1 MQCITI
7 SPQLILCMCSYAY
20 APCVF
25 TSLLLFVYAS
35 ACVVEKRDFLL
46 YYFLVLLH
54 WTLTTESLFWLLK
67 SGEPSGSVHRP
78 GMRNF
83 NKNKQINTN
92 PCQQLIWKNMRLN
105 VNSCITNTNLLNIFQ
120 TNLGQDYTIRS
131 DLLTLFTYQSTIT
144 TFCMSASFITY
155 LGFFSGLEK
164 QYLCWEGQI
173 PWSTHQQVRKLCS
186 GQENLE

>member
-1 MQCITI
+1 MSLVSDCTIIVYDTYPKINKLIIMIIIIIIIITI
-7 SPQLILCMCSYAY
+7 IICKLYITICQQLILCICPYAY

-25 TSLLLFVYAS
+25 TILLLFVYAS

-46 YYFLVLLH
+46 HYFLVLLR

-67 SGEPSGSVHRP
+67 SGEPSDSVRCP

-105 VNSCITNTNLLNIFQ
+105 VKSCIINTNLLKHLPNQ
-120 TNLGQDYTIRS
+120 PRPRLYN
-131 DLLTLFTYQSTIT
+131 
-144 TFCMSASFITY
+144 
-155 LGFFSGLEK
+155 
-164 QYLCWEGQI
+164 QI
-173 PWSTHQQVRKLCS
+173 WWYK
-186 GQENLE
+186 EE

>member
-7 SPQLILCMCSYAY
+7 SPQLVLCMCPYAY

-46 YYFLVLLH
+46 HYFLVLLR
-54 WTLTTESLFWLLK
+54 WTLSTESLFWLLK
-67 SGEPSGSVHRP
+67 SGEPSDSVHRP

-105 VNSCITNTNLLNIFQ
+105 VKSCITNTNLLKHLPNQPRPRLYNQIWWYKEEQF
-120 TNLGQDYTIRS
+120 
-131 DLLTLFTYQSTIT
+131 LLI
-144 TFCMSASFITY
+144 
-155 LGFFSGLEK
+155 
-164 QYLCWEGQI
+164 
-173 PWSTHQQVRKLCS
+173 
-186 GQENLE
+186 